1 MLDLQK
7 AYIAWQKVD
16 DYALRQHFLSEV
28 DPRVLTVLTFLF
40 VIVIVMSSPHH
51 PQQLLLFFPYVI
63 LQAKLIGMSLK
74 LLAGRIAIIL
84 PFILFIGVF
93 SPWLEREQQFMLFG
107 YSLSVGWL
115 TLLSITLRALLCVS
129 LGITLLASCGIVGI
143 SRGLRHLKFPKV
155 FCLTLY
161 FIYSYFSLLLQEMAQ
176 VQKAYLLR
184 KISKKQRIAWQDYQE
199 ILKAFFMRVWLRSGR
214 IHQAMLCRGFDGVL
228 YQRRQYDGYA
238 SIAWLGLSLV
248 YLLGCYFCYRYD
260 VLQLVHMV

>member
-16 DYALRQHFLSEV
+16 DYALRPHVLAEV
-28 DPRVLTVLTFLF
+28 DPRVLLGLTFLF
-40 VIVIVMSSPHH
+40 VLVIVMSAPHH
-51 PQQLLLFFPYVI
+51 PAQLLLFFPYII
-63 LQAKLIGMSLK
+63 LQAKLIGMSLQW
-74 LLAGRIAIIL
+74 LAGRLAIIL
-84 PFILFIGVF
+84 PFVLFIGIF
-93 SPWLEREQQFMLFG
+93 SPWLERGQQFMLFG

-115 TLLSITLRALLCVS
+115 SLLSISLRALLCVS
-129 LGITLLASCGIVGI
+129 LGIMLLASCGIVGI
-143 SRGLRHLKFPKV
+143 SQALRKLKFPKI

-184 KISKKQRIAWQDYQE
+184 KVSKNQRIAWQDYQE

-214 IHQAMLCRGFDGVL
+214 IHQAMLCRGFDGML

-238 SIAWLGLSLV
+238 SLAWLGLSLV
-248 YLLGCYFCYRYD
+248 YLACCYLGYHYD
-260 VLQLVHMV
+260 GFKLL